1 MGSNPVLVDH
11 SKKAFEDAVRVI
23 LTTFGVFTGFAI
35 KTTLEAINFPH
46 SASWLAFLGVLSDFR
61 FFLCIA
67 MVALLLRFII
77 GSAIHLNLCYVVEP
91 RSKMP
96 VMLFKDVSFLI
107 VFGLI
112 AVFVIKASDVLTFAT
127 RASFFIAIG
136 LLWSVM
142 DVLVRGRQTDPGEQ
156 TLFSWDWVIIDLIQL
171 FGTAI
176 VMGLSMIISADSLG
190 WYQAFLFAIGY
201 SFALYFD
208 FRVVL
213 AAEKPRA

>member
-1 MGSNPVLVDH
+1 MVDH

-96 VMLFKDVSFLI
+96 LMLFKDVAFLI
-107 VFGLI
+107 AFGLI
-112 AVFVIKASDVLTFAT
+112 AVFVINNMKTIDVLTFAT
-127 RASFFIAIG
+127 RASF
-136 LLWSVM
+136 
-142 DVLVRGRQTDPGEQ
+142 
-156 TLFSWDWVIIDLIQL
+156 
-171 FGTAI
+171 
-176 VMGLSMIISADSLG
+176 
-190 WYQAFLFAIGY
+190 
-201 SFALYFD
+201 
-208 FRVVL
+208 
-213 AAEKPRA
+213 